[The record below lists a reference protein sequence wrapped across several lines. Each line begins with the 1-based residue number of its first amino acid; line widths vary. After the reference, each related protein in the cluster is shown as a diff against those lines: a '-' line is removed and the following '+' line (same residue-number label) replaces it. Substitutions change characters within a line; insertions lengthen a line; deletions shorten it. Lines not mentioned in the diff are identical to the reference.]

1 MTCIISTIHLS
12 VYLHYLTT
20 YMKKGLEFIV
30 QTSKSV
36 LKQCVVIFFLLC
48 FFSFKT
54 SALNYYWVG
63 GTGNWSDL
71 SHWATTSGGTTL
83 HNQIP
88 TAVDDVF
95 FDGGSFSSAG
105 EVVTLDAATTLC
117 RDMVWTGVTN
127 LPTLDGSQINVLKIY
142 GSLTLVA
149 GMNMLFNGEVNFEA
163 TALGKTIAM
172 GGKSFQNNV
181 YFNGVGGEW
190 TLQDDFSTLNNFY
203 FNNGTFN
210 SNGKTLNTAIFYSV
224 SGAARTLNMGSSIF
238 NISTSGTYLYWLV
251 DASLIL
257 NSGTSTI
264 NALSNLGVVYFHG
277 GGHTYYDV
285 NFINGNY
292 GYYIAASLNG
302 ANTFHNVNFSIDGI
316 MNDNN
321 IYNNIT
327 FTAGHNYKLSSGTTQ
342 TVNGILDANGNCGAL
357 IEIKS
362 NIQGGQ
368 ASITHPVGNVNVS
381 YVILKDIAAVGGANF
396 TANNSI
402 NISNNS
408 GWNFTSPTPHNLYWI
423 GNTGNWD
430 DGNHWSFTSGGTPS
444 GCSPSPLDNV
454 FFDANSF
461 SLPNQIISINI
472 SSAYCRDMVWT
483 GVTNLPTLDGSQI
496 NVLKIYGS
504 LTLVAGMN
512 MLFNGEVNFEA
523 TALGKTIAMGGK
535 SFQNNV
541 YFNGVGGEWTL
552 QDDFST
558 LNNFYF
564 NNGTFNSNGKTLNTA
579 IFYSVSGAAR
589 TLNMGSSIFN
599 ISTSGTYLYWLVDAS
614 LILNS
619 GTSTINALSNLGV
632 VYFHGGGH
640 TYYDVNFINGN
651 YGYYIAAS
659 LNGANTF
666 HNVNFSIDGIMN
678 DNNIYNNITFTPGHT
693 YTLASG
699 TTQTVNNKLQ
709 IQGSCSNYIILQSST
724 QGSFATITKLT
735 GSVLGFNIH
744 IKDIHTTGGAIFNAF
759 NSVNLGGN
767 TGWLFSALVP
777 LLPPNVIVGPSTVC
791 AGATGVVYHTA
802 PVAGAI
808 AYQWIVPAGATIVS
822 GQGDTTI
829 TVNFGTATAGNI
841 VVNSF
846 NGCNYSTTGSVLP
859 IILPAQ
865 LTPSVTITANPSGSI
880 CTGTSVLFTA
890 TATNVGSNIVNY
902 NFKVN
907 GISVQNSTSNTFAT
921 LTLANADIISCT
933 ITISGGSC
941 YTSTTA
947 TSNSITMVV
956 NANGTPTV
964 SIAANP
970 SAPICSGTSVSF
982 TATTTNTGSGVVTY
996 NFKVNGVSVQ
1006 NTNSNIFTSS
1016 ALSNGNTVKC
1026 DISIAGGTC
1035 ISATIASSNTITM
1048 VVNPILTPTVSI
1060 APNPIGA
1067 ICAGT
1072 SVTFT
1077 ATAAKV
1083 GSGVVVYN
1091 FKVNGISVQNGAS
1104 NIYTSTTLINADNV
1118 KCDITI
1124 TGGNCLSANTA
1135 TSTAIVM
1142 AVNPVVTPLVL
1153 LTSNAS
1159 ATVCAGTSIIFTA
1172 NASNLGGGTVTY
1184 NFKVNTVTIQN
1195 TSSNTFTTSTLINGD
1210 IVSCTISIT
1219 GGTCLAA
1226 TTATSLNLTTNIVA
1240 NITPSVSL
1248 AALITGPICAGTA
1261 VHFAASTT
1269 NVGGGTVTY
1278 NFKVNG
1284 ISAQNT
1290 LSNVFNPTTLV
1301 NGDVVTCD
1309 VSITGGICL
1318 TTNITS
1324 SLPIPVSVL
1333 PSLPA
1338 SINIVPL
1345 SVNICAGTSVTFSAT
1360 PINGGNN
1367 PFYQWKINGVNVGA
1381 NTTTFTTTTLNNN
1394 DIVSCT
1400 LTSNAVCV
1408 ANVVSFSNNSP
1419 ITVNASPNPS
1429 LIVTASD
1436 NNVCPNTPITF
1447 TAMPSNIGGPAV
1459 YQWQLNGNN
1468 VGTNSSTYFNSNLAN
1483 GDDVKCILTTI
1494 RICTLMPVVLNS
1506 NVAMVVKPKPIISFN
1521 PASPTIVIG
1530 NSVVLNASV
1539 SVNAA
1544 IYLWTPSTGLSSTV
1558 VNNPIANPTQ
1568 TTTYHLKV
1576 TSTDNCIADSTIT
1589 VKVLT
1594 NTYIPNAFTPNA
1606 DNVNDV
1612 FRIPPTAALRNLQ
1625 YFIVFNR
1632 YGNKIFETTD
1642 ITKGW
1647 DGTYQGTKSGMGAYT
1662 YMIKAFDNK
1671 GEVFLKGTVLLIR

>member
-1 MTCIISTIHLS
+1 L
-12 VYLHYLTT
+12 LYLTT
-20 YMKKGLEFIV
+20 YMRKELEFIV
-30 QTSKSV
+30 QTSKSS
-36 LKQCVVIFFLLC
+36 LKQCFVIFFLLC

-63 GTGNWSDL
+63 GSGNWSDL
-71 SHWATTSGGTTL
+71 SHWATTSGGAVL

-95 FDGGSFSSAG
+95 FDGGSFSAAG
-105 EVVTLDAATTLC
+105 QVVTLDGATTLC
-117 RDMVWTGVTN
+117 RDMVWSGVIN

-142 GSLTLVA
+142 GSLTLLA

-190 TLQDDFSTLNNFY
+190 TLQDDFSTMNNFY

-316 MNDNN
+316 INDNN

-327 FTAGHNYKLSSGTTQ
+327 FAAGHNYKLSSGTTQ

-472 SSAYCRDMVWT
+472 SSAYCRDMVWS
-483 GVTNLPTLDGSQI
+483 GVINLPTLDGSQI

-504 LTLVAGMN
+504 LTLLAGMN

-558 LNNFYF
+558 MNNFYF

-666 HNVNFSIDGIMN
+666 HNVNFSIDGIIN
-678 DNNIYNNITFTPGHT
+678 DNNIYNNITFAPGHT
-693 YTLASG
+693 YSLASG

-709 IQGSCSNYIILQSST
+709 IQGSCSNYIILESST
-724 QGSFATITKLT
+724 QGSFATITKPS
-735 GSVLGFNIH
+735 GAVLGFNIH
-744 IKDIHTTGGAIFNAF
+744 IKDIHTTGGAIFNAY

-767 TGWLFSALVP
+767 TGWLFSALLP
-777 LLPPNVIVGPSTVC
+777 LLPPNVIIGPSTVC
-791 AGATGVVYHTA
+791 AGSTNVVYHTA
-802 PVAGAI
+802 PVAGSI
-808 AYQWIVPAGATIVS
+808 GYQWIVPAGATIVS

-829 TVNFGTATAGNI
+829 TVNFGSATAGNI

-859 IILPAQ
+859 IILPTQ
-865 LTPSVTITANPSGSI
+865 LTPSVTITSNPNGSI
-880 CTGTSVLFTA
+880 CTGTSVVFTA

-907 GISVQNSTSNTFAT
+907 AVSVQNSTANTFISTT
-921 LTLANADIISCT
+921 LLNADVVTCI

-941 YTSTTA
+941 YTATTA

-964 SIAANP
+964 SIAQNP
-970 SAPICSGTSVSF
+970 PGAICSGTSVLF
-982 TATTTNTGSGVVTY
+982 TATTTNTGGGTVIY

-1016 ALSNGNTVKC
+1016 TLLNGNTVKC
-1026 DISIAGGTC
+1026 DISITGGAC
-1035 ISATIASSNTITM
+1035 ISATTASSNTITM

-1060 APNPIGA
+1060 ASNPTGA

-1072 SVTFT
+1072 SVSFT
-1077 ATAAKV
+1077 ATAANV
-1083 GSGVVVYN
+1083 GSGLVAYN
-1091 FKVNGISVQNGAS
+1091 FKVNGISVQNGSS
-1104 NIYTSTTLINADNV
+1104 NIYTSTTLLNADNV

-1124 TGGNCLSANTA
+1124 TGGNCLAANNA
-1135 TSTAIVM
+1135 TTTAIVM
-1142 AVNPVVTPLVL
+1142 VVNPVVTPLVL

-1159 ATVCAGTSIIFTA
+1159 AALCAGTSIIFTA
-1172 NASNLGGGTVTY
+1172 NTSNIGGGIVTY
-1184 NFKVNTVTIQN
+1184 NFKVNGVTVQN
-1195 TSSNTFTTSTLINGD
+1195 TLSNTFTSSTLINGD
-1210 IVSCTISIT
+1210 IVSCAISIA
-1219 GGTCLAA
+1219 GGTCLAT
-1226 TTATSLNLTTNIVA
+1226 TTAFSNNITTNITA

-1248 AALITGPICAGTA
+1248 AALITGPICTGTA
-1261 VHFAASTT
+1261 VHFAASP
-1269 NVGGGTVTY
+1269 NDVGGGTVTY
-1278 NFKVNG
+1278 NFKING
-1284 ISAQNT
+1284 ISIQNT
-1290 LSNVFNPTTLV
+1290 LSNVFNTTTLV
-1301 NGDVVTCD
+1301 NGDIVTCD
-1309 VSITGGICL
+1309 ISVSGGICL
-1318 TTNITS
+1318 TSNTAS
-1324 SLPIPVSVL
+1324 SLPMPVAVL
-1333 PSLPA
+1333 PALTA
-1338 SINIVPL
+1338 SIIITA
-1345 SVNICAGTSVTFSAT
+1345 SSTNICAGTSVTFTAT
-1360 PINGGNN
+1360 PTSEGNN
-1367 PFYQWKINGVNVGA
+1367 PFYQWKINGINVGA
-1381 NTTTFTTTTLNNN
+1381 NATTFTTTNLNNS
-1394 DIVSCT
+1394 DMVSCT
-1400 LTSNAVCV
+1400 LTSNAACV
-1408 ANVVSFSNNSP
+1408 SNPISLSNNIP
-1419 ITVNASPNPS
+1419 IAVNASPNPS
-1429 LIVTASD
+1429 LIVTSSD
-1436 NNVCPNTPITF
+1436 NNFCPNTPITF
-1447 TAMPSNIGGPAV
+1447 TATPSNIGTVAV
-1459 YQWQLNGNN
+1459 YQWQLNGSN
-1468 VGTNSSTYFNSNLAN
+1468 VGTNNTTYFNNNLAN
-1483 GDDVKCILTTI
+1483 ADVVNCMLTTS
-1494 RICTLMPVVLNS
+1494 RICTSAPVILNS
-1506 NVAMVVKPKPIISFN
+1506 NVTMVVKPKPIISFN
-1521 PASPTIVIG
+1521 PAAPTILIG
-1530 NSVVLNASV
+1530 IFVTLNANV
-1539 SVNAA
+1539 TGNIAT
-1544 IYLWTPSTGLSSTV
+1544 YLWTPSTGLSNTNSNSV
-1558 VNNPIANPTQ
+1558 IANPTQ

-1576 TSTDNCIADSTIT
+1576 TSTDNCVSDSSIT

-1594 NTYIPNAFTPNA
+1594 NTYIPNAFTPNG
-1606 DNVNDV
+1606 DKVNDV
-1612 FRIPPTAALRNLQ
+1612 FRIPTTAALRNLQ
-1625 YFIVFNR
+1625 YFIIYNR

-1647 DGTYQGTKSGMGAYT
+1647 DGTFKGTQSGNGAYT